1 MRAPERTF
9 EGYVFDLDGTVY
21 LGDHLL
27 PGAKATLDELER
39 LSNVVFLTSKP
50 LEMPAD
56 YAAKLTRL
64 GVPARA
70 TLLVGYRL
78 ATDMRMAKH
87 AGTAGAL
94 ALTGATGLG
103 EALASADRP
112 NFILDGLAEL
122 LPGSGGS
129 PPAAPEIR
137 EG

>member
-1 MRAPERTF
+1 MIATNPDA
-9 EGYVFDLDGTVY
+9 YCP
-21 LGDHLL
+21 L
-27 PGAKATLDELER
+27 PGGGGLPDCAATLAAIEASTGARAEAVVGKPSAHMADALLE
-39 LSNVVFLTSKP
+39 
-50 LEMPAD
+50 
-56 YAAKLTRL
+56 RL

-94 ALTGATGLG
+94 ALTGATGLD

-112 NFILDGLAEL
+112 DFVLDGLAEL